1 MARVLMLLASGPG
14 EPAGNLDYR
23 LELDATLTP
32 QAALDGDGPWQA
44 MRMLPDGA
52 ERPAELVRIDD
63 GLALQGPAGAD
74 SALWN
79 FEARMFRPG
88 EYVTLRRP
96 DGEEL
101 VFRIVDVEPD

>member
-1 MARVLMLLASGPG
+1 MAPSARRSLCASMTAWHCRVRRAP
-14 EPAGNLDYR
+14 
-23 LELDATLTP
+23 
-32 QAALDGDGPWQA
+32 
-44 MRMLPDGA
+44 
-52 ERPAELVRIDD
+52 I
-63 GLALQGPAGAD
+63 